1 MTTSRLAGHR
11 LAVVWVFVVAGG
23 ALATATW
30 LGGAHGIA
38 VAVLVFYAIC
48 SIVAYLW
55 AGSDSDVGAILRQGG
70 DERQS
75 RIDRDATAIAGLA
88 MLVLAVAGAIVS
100 AAVNNGDIG
109 VYGLFGAVGGVTY
122 AVSLSVLHRRH

>member
-1 MTTSRLAGHR
+1 MATSRLAGHR

-23 ALATATW
+23 ALGVATW

-38 VAVLVFYAIC
+38 VAVLVFYALCAIA
-48 SIVAYLW
+48 AYLW
-55 AGSDSDVGAILRQGG
+55 SGRDSDVGAILRVGG

-88 MLVLAVAGAIVS
+88 MLALAIVGAIVS

-109 VYGLFGAVGGVTY
+109 VYGLFGAVGGLAY
-122 AVSLSVLHRRH
+122 ALSVFVLHRRH